1 MALLTF
7 QKSTFISLKETIREV
22 CLDFHCYSS
31 LFGQGTQYFL
41 FSPICLMAKVVKKKK
56 KKRLDGSL
64 EHFEICLRLSL
75 VEKSLNRELYFLY
88 RFHANVKRIS
98 VYSQILEGK
107 NP

>member
-31 LFGQGTQYFL
+31 LFGQGTQYFF

-56 KKRLDGSL
+56 KDWTVPWNILKFACVYLW
-64 EHFEICLRLSL
+64 LRNLL
-75 VEKSLNRELYFLY
+75 IGNY
-88 RFHANVKRIS
+88 IS
-98 VYSQILEGK
+98 YIDFMQM
-107 NP
+107 